1 MVCKNELR
9 RYQDAEEARRWASR
23 NFVLG
28 SIFAA
33 MVLLMAVA
41 GSTMMPKPYVGNG
54 GVDISASAPGHPD
67 TPFALMSRA
76 SANLPVESWEPAF

>member
-1 MVCKNELR
+1 MVSKRELR
-9 RYQDAEEARRWASR
+9 RYQDAEEARRWASG

-33 MVLLMAVA
+33 TVLLMAVA
-41 GSTMMPKPYVGNG
+41 GSTMAPNPYVGNG
-54 GVDISASAPGHPD
+54 GVDISASQRHSD

-76 SANLPVESWEPAF
+76 SAHLPIELWEPAF

>member
-1 MVCKNELR
+1 MVSKYELR
-9 RYQDAEEARRWASR
+9 RYQDAQEAKRWTSR

-33 MVLLMAVA
+33 AVVLMAVA
-41 GSTMMPKPYVGNG
+41 GSTMAPKPYVDNA
-54 GVDISASAPGHPD
+54 GVDISASQSHPD